1 MTDRR
6 ARSHTGRILLVEDE
20 MLIRELAVEDL
31 TEAGFDVV
39 WASSGDE
46 ALALLDGDTDFDFLF
61 TDIRM
66 PGTVDGRELAVRART
81 IVPGLPVL
89 YATGYNDMIGTLA
102 AHERCVCKPY
112 ALEDVLQSLASL
124 RAAPR

>member
-1 MTDRR
+1 MG
-6 ARSHTGRILLVEDE
+6 HTGRILLVEDE

-46 ALALLDGDTDFDFLF
+46 ALALLDSDTDFDFLF

-66 PGTVDGRELAVRART
+66 PGEVDGRELAVRARA

-89 YATGYNDMIGTLA
+89 YATGYDDAIGTLA
-102 AHERCVCKPY
+102 EDERCVGKPY
-112 ALEDVLQSLASL
+112 ALEEVLQSLASL